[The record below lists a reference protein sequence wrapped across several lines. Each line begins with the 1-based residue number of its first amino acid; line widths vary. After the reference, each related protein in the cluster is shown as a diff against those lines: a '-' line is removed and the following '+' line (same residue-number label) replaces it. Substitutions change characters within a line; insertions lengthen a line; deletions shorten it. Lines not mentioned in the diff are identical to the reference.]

1 VVNET
6 AIKQYYDNHRW
17 FVIGGLAAAA
27 AAFFG
32 FVQIRKGSTPI
43 AVTVATPAA
52 GSSGGSQGYSPA
64 DVLTAYQTGAAAST
78 AGAAPAVSLGQGGL
92 DLASS
97 ALESERY
104 ATEALASSQA
114 QMGGTLAGTLQT
126 IFTQQPAAIP
136 VAAQPASTPAASV
149 AAAAQPSQDPT
160 VSTVSS
166 GMVNE
171 YGPDGS
177 VRRVAARDTSTFN
190 ANPGGS

>member
-1 VVNET
+1 MASET

-32 FVQIRKGSTPI
+32 FVQIRKGSAPI
-43 AVTVATPAA
+43 AVTVAAPA
-52 GSSGGSQGYSPA
+52 GSSGGSQGYAPG
-64 DVLTAYQTGAAAST
+64 DVLAAYQSGAAAT
-78 AGAAPAVSLGQGGL
+78 AAGAAPLVGLGQGGL

-114 QMGGTLAGTLQT
+114 QMGGTLAGTLQD
-126 IFTQQPAAIP
+126 IFTAQPAAIP
-136 VAAQPASTPAASV
+136 LAPTNQLFPLPYSQPVQAP
-149 AAAAQPSQDPT
+149 QPDPT
-160 VSTVSS
+160 DPTASS
-166 GMVNE
+166 GTVNS

-190 ANPGGS
+190 AIQPEL